1 MTDRTNPAVG
11 PRRLDDAW
19 LDHLSDLIAHAPLNL
34 VSRGDREHVR
44 RVHVDECLAVAAHLE
59 LHDDARWLDL
69 GTGGGL
75 PGLVLAGAFPTVSWT
90 LVDARAKKLRQVTAF
105 AQALGLANVEIVH
118 GRGED
123 LATRAAYAGTFDG
136 VISRAL
142 GPLDRT
148 IMLARGFVAGGEIV
162 AIRGPLAG
170 AEVAHTASLCRELG
184 LLVDALDAIDGTIR
198 PTWLV
203 RLRADGPAPAILRQK
218 LSDLLRSGRGGSSD
232 GSA

>member
-1 MTDRTNPAVG
+1 MTDRAKPAVE

-19 LDHLSDLIAHAPLNL
+19 LDRLSHLIAHAPINL
-34 VSRGDREHVR
+34 VSRRDRDRIR
-44 RVHVDECLAVAAHLE
+44 RVHVDECLAVAARLE
-59 LHDDARWLDL
+59 LRDGARWLDL

-90 LVDARAKKLRQVTAF
+90 LVDARAKKVRQVTAF
-105 AQALGLANVEIVH
+105 ARALDLANVDVVH

-123 LATRAAYAGTFDG
+123 LATRAMYAGRFDG

-148 IMLARGFVAGGEIV
+148 VVLARGFIAAGEIL
-162 AIRGPLAG
+162 AIRGRLART
-170 AEVAHTASLCRELG
+170 EVDQIASLCRELG
-184 LLVDALDAIDGTIR
+184 LMVDAIVAIDDTIR
-198 PTWLV
+198 PTSLV
-203 RLRADGPAPAILRQK
+203 RLRADGPAPAVLRQK
-218 LSDLLRSGRGGSSD
+218 LSDVLRSGRGGSSD